1 MLAVGGAWPRVLQLL
16 LLLVG
21 ASALGWAARPAP
33 LHEAVAAMDFARLE
47 GLLTAAGRFQSAPH
61 TRGAPLEVVAD
72 HAPGGGAWP
81 GEECRHCTAL
91 LVASA
96 VGCVEVCVFRYHR

>member
-1 MLAVGGAWPRVLQLL
+1 MRKHKCLQCARPRVLQLL
-16 LLLVG
+16 LLLG
-21 ASALGWAARPAP
+21 ASGLGWAAP

-47 GLLTAAGRFQSAPH
+47 ELLTAAGRFHSAPH

-72 HAPGGGAWP
+72 RAPGGGAWP